1 MLVKQHKETHR
12 VAASL
17 KKKRRKMLTTSDTSF
32 TIHYI
37 RVNLINKYIGSVKR
51 IYREVPIRI
60 TNHYNIYFIV
70 AVLKGC
76 FSKTK
81 VNAREFII
89 MFDEGGER
97 AAPETHQIPDHD
109 TKKISKR

>member
-17 KKKRRKMLTTSDTSF
+17 KKKKKNAYHIRHF
-32 TIHYI
+32 IHYYI
-37 RVNLINKYIGSVKR
+37 RVNLINKHIGSVKR